1 VVFQKPAAKVR
12 KKSEERRAKREEFAV
27 AAHLLTIF

>member
-12 KKSEERRAKREEFAV
+12 KKVKSEERSVKN
-27 AAHLLTIF
+27 LLSPRIY